1 MKPKVAA
8 ACVFVMATG
17 CPALIGLL
25 DPIEAV
31 LANQAGTG
39 GCVDLAAQSALPH
52 WHGVNQGE
60 Q

>member
-8 ACVFVMATG
+8 ACVLVMATG
-17 CPALIGLL
+17 RPALIRSL
-25 DPIEAV
+25 DPIEAA